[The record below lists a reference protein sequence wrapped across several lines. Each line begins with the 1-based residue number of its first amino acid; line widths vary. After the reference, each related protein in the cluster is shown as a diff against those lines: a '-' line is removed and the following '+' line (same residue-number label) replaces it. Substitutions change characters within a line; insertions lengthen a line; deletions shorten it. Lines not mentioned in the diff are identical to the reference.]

1 MTKHDCACGSAED
14 LKKERDNL
22 RERLLME
29 RRKCREAEEQ
39 ARLMI
44 QGSRE
49 LSALL
54 DAILIRLGQLYGTKL
69 SYPDGTT
76 QGFELTLSCVDAQQ
90 LNREYAV
97 RAVRL
102 PEAEGYRIR
111 AVRREESKTAETKNE
126 EETENEQK
134 V

>member
-1 MTKHDCACGSAED
+1 MTKHDCSCGRAED

-22 RERLLME
+22 RERLLLE

-44 QGSRE
+44 QGSQE

-102 PEAEGYRIR
+102 PKVDGYRIR
-111 AVRREESKTAETKNE
+111 AVRREESKTAEAKNE
-126 EETENEQK
+126 EETECCGM
-134 V
+134 

>member
-1 MTKHDCACGSAED
+1 MTKHDCACGRAED
-14 LKKERDNL
+14 LKKERDSL
-22 RERLLME
+22 RERLLLE

-54 DAILIRLGQLYGTKL
+54 DAILIRLGQIYGTKL

-76 QGFELTLSCVDAQQ
+76 HGFELTLSCVDAQQ

-102 PEAEGYRIR
+102 PEADGYRIR
-111 AVRREESKTAETKNE
+111 AVRREESKTEEVENK
-126 EETENEQK
+126 EETECCGM
-134 V
+134 

>member
-1 MTKHDCACGSAED
+1 MTKHDCACGRSED
-14 LKKERDNL
+14 LKKERDSL
-22 RERLLME
+22 RERLLLE

-44 QGSRE
+44 QGSLE

-76 QGFELTLSCVDAQQ
+76 QGFELTLSYVDAQQ

-126 EETENEQK
+126 EETECCGM
-134 V
+134 

>member
-1 MTKHDCACGSAED
+1 MTKHDCACGRAED
-14 LKKERDNL
+14 LKKERDSL
-22 RERLLME
+22 RERLLFE
-29 RRKCREAEEQ
+29 RQKCREAEKQ
-39 ARLMI
+39 AELLM

-54 DAILIRLGQLYGTKL
+54 DAILIRLGQLYGEKL
-69 SYPDGTT
+69 SFPDGGTL
-76 QGFELTLSCVDAQQ
+76 GFELLLSGVDAQQ

-111 AVRREESKTAETKNE
+111 AVRREESKMAEAGLE
-126 EETENEQK
+126 GEDGCCGM
-134 V
+134 

>member
-1 MTKHDCACGSAED
+1 MKKHDCACGRAED
-14 LKKERDNL
+14 LKKERDSL
-22 RERLLME
+22 RERLLFE
-29 RRKCREAEEQ
+29 RQKRREAEKQ
-39 ARLMI
+39 AELLM

-54 DAILIRLGQLYGTKL
+54 DAILIRLGQLYGEKL
-69 SYPDGTT
+69 SFPDGGT
-76 QGFELTLSCVDAQQ
+76 QGFELQLSGVDAQQ

-102 PEAEGYRIR
+102 PEADGYRIR
-111 AVRREESKTAETKNE
+111 AVRREESKTEEAKNKE
-126 EETENEQK
+126 EKENEQK

>member
-1 MTKHDCACGSAED
+1 MTKHDCACGRAED
-14 LKKERDNL
+14 LKKERDSL
-22 RERLLME
+22 RERLLFE
-29 RRKCREAEEQ
+29 RQKCREAEKQ
-39 ARLMI
+39 AELMI

-76 QGFELTLSCVDAQQ
+76 HGFELTLSCVDAQQ

-102 PEAEGYRIR
+102 PEADGYRIR
-111 AVRREESKTAETKNE
+111 AVRREESKTTETKNE
-126 EETENEQK
+126 EETECCGM
-134 V
+134 

>member
-1 MTKHDCACGSAED
+1 MTKHDCACGRAED
-14 LKKERDNL
+14 LKKERDSL
-22 RERLLME
+22 RERLLLE

-44 QGSRE
+44 QGSKE

-102 PEAEGYRIR
+102 PEADGYRIR
-111 AVRREESKTAETKNE
+111 AVRREESKTTKAKNE
-126 EETENEQK
+126 EETECCGM
-134 V
+134 

>member
-1 MTKHDCACGSAED
+1 MTKHDCACGRAED
-14 LKKERDNL
+14 LKKERDSL
-22 RERLLME
+22 RERLLLE
-29 RRKCREAEEQ
+29 RKKCREAEEQ

-76 QGFELTLSCVDAQQ
+76 HGFELTLSCVDAQQ

-102 PEAEGYRIR
+102 PETDGYRIR
-111 AVRREESKTAETKNE
+111 AVRREESKTKEAKNK